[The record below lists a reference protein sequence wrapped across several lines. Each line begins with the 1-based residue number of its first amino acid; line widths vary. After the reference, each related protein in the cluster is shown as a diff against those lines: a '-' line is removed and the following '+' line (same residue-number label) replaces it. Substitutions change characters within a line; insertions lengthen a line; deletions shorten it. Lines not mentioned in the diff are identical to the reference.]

1 MFKFILLFLF
11 LTSCKTAEL
20 IENVKGDFAPE
31 KKATIFNKSNV
42 LKDNIPTNGMI
53 FVKKNETIFSI
64 ANEYKVIPKDIIEDN
79 NLIKP
84 YSLKEN
90 QILFLRNKNIYI
102 IKPGDTLD
110 KISLRFAVNK
120 LDVISLNKLK
130 QNHILK
136 VGNKILI
143 PVKRNYSLIDQIIDK
158 KIYNVKPSTNKY
170 KTNEA
175 KKIKNAPNFIWPA
188 KGKIIKG
195 YGGFGKGQHNDG
207 IDIKLNNNSPI
218 YSSYGGKIAFVGSQ
232 IKKFGNLILIK
243 HDDGWLTAYSN
254 IAKYN
259 IKQGQSV
266 KKKQVIGYSSLSEDV
281 LHFQIRYKR
290 NPVNPNSY
298 ID

>member
-20 IENVKGDFAPE
+20 IENVKGDFALE
-31 KKATIFNKSNV
+31 KKATIYNKSSV
-42 LKDNIPTNGMI
+42 SKDNIPTNGMI

-102 IKPGDTLD
+102 IKQGDTLD

-158 KIYNVKPSTNKY
+158 KIYKVKPSKNKY

-175 KKIKNAPNFIWPA
+175 KKN
-188 KGKIIKG
+188 
-195 YGGFGKGQHNDG
+195 
-207 IDIKLNNNSPI
+207 
-218 YSSYGGKIAFVGSQ
+218 
-232 IKKFGNLILIK
+232 
-243 HDDGWLTAYSN
+243 
-254 IAKYN
+254 
-259 IKQGQSV
+259 
-266 KKKQVIGYSSLSEDV
+266 
-281 LHFQIRYKR
+281 
-290 NPVNPNSY
+290 
-298 ID
+298 

>member
-1 MFKFILLFLF
+1 LFKFILLFFF
-11 LTSCKTAEL
+11 LTSCKTSEL
-20 IENVKGDFAPE
+20 IENVKGDFALE

-102 IKPGDTLD
+102 IKQGDTLD

-130 QNHILK
+130 KNHILK

-158 KIYNVKPSTNKY
+158 KIYNVKPITKKY

-188 KGKIIKG
+188 KGKIIKV
-195 YGGFGKGQHNDG
+195 YGSFGKGQHNDV

-218 YSSYGGKIAFVGSQ
+218 YYSHGGKIAFVGSQ

-259 IKQGQSV
+259 VKQGQSV